1 MTQLPNV
8 TINMAMTL
16 DGKVSRPD
24 GRWYGLSSRNDKKRM
39 DEIRSKAEV
48 LILGKNSI
56 LNDDPVIHLRYV
68 EDGKDPRPVILLRSG
83 TLPEDKKV
91 FRFSKQP
98 PLIFCLNEN
107 YSLVRD
113 NLCSVAE
120 IVLIPGTDLN
130 PLEILKVLSEM
141 GYQEILL
148 EGGPSLNDSFFRL
161 DLISR
166 IYVTIVPFLVG
177 KNDLPSIT
185 GGKKEYPNFDQKKWK
200 LVASE
205 VIEDEVFLIYE
216 KQNVERIF
224 GREL

>member
-1 MTQLPNV
+1 MTSLPNV

-16 DGKVSRPD
+16 DGKVCRPD
-24 GRWYGLSSRNDKKRM
+24 GKWYGLSSRNDKRKM

-56 LNDDPVIHLRYV
+56 INDDPVIHLRYV
-68 EDGKDPRPVILLRSG
+68 ENERDPRPVILLRSG

-107 YSLVRD
+107 YSSVRD

-120 IVLIPGTDLN
+120 IVLIPGEDLS
-130 PLEILKVLSEM
+130 PLEVLKILSEM
-141 GYQEILL
+141 GYKEVLL

-166 IYVTIVPFLVG
+166 IHLTIVPFLIG
-177 KNDLPSIT
+177 QKDLPSIT
-185 GGKKEYPNFDQKKWK
+185 GGRKEYPNFDQSRWN
-200 LVASE
+200 LVSSE
-205 VIEDEVFLIYE
+205 TLENEVFLMYE
-216 KQNVERIF
+216 KKEEV
-224 GREL
+224 

>member
-1 MTQLPNV
+1 MTSLPNV
-8 TINMAMTL
+8 SINMAMTL

-24 GRWYGLSSRNDKKRM
+24 KRWYGLSSRNDKKRM
-39 DEIRSKAEV
+39 DEIRSKADA

-68 EDGKDPRPVILLRSG
+68 QNAKDPRPVILLRSG

-107 YSLVRD
+107 YSSVLN

-120 IVLIPGTDLN
+120 IISLPGNDLS
-130 PLEILKVLSEM
+130 PLEVLKVLSEM
-141 GYQEILL
+141 GYREILL

-161 DLISR
+161 ELISR
-166 IYVTIVPFLVG
+166 IYLTIVPFLIG
-177 KNDLPSIT
+177 QKDLPSIT
-185 GGKKEYPNFDQKKWK
+185 GGPKEYLNFDRKKWD
-200 LVASE
+200 LISSE
-205 VIEDEVFLIYE
+205 VLENEVFLIYQ
-216 KQNVERIF
+216 KSSKF
-224 GREL
+224 

>member
-1 MTQLPNV
+1 MTAYPKV
-8 TINMAMTL
+8 SINMAMTL

-24 GRWYGLSSRNDKKRM
+24 GKWYGLSSRNDKKRM
-39 DEIRSKAEV
+39 DEIRSRADV

-68 EDGKDPRPVILLRSG
+68 ENEEDPRPVILLRSG

-107 YSLVRD
+107 YSVVRA

-120 IVLIPGTDLN
+120 IILLPGDDLN
-130 PLEILKVLSEM
+130 PADVLKILSEM
-141 GYQEILL
+141 GYHEILL

-166 IYVTIVPFLVG
+166 IYVTIVPFIIG
-177 KNDLPSIT
+177 KKDLPSIT
-185 GGKKEYPNFDQKKWK
+185 GDRKEYPDFDHKKWD
-200 LVASE
+200 LVSSE
-205 VIEDEVFLIYE
+205 TSENEVFLIYHR
-216 KQNVERIF
+216 VE
-224 GREL
+224 

>member
-1 MTQLPNV
+1 MTSLPRV
-8 TINMAMTL
+8 SINMAMTL

-24 GRWYGLSSRNDKKRM
+24 KRWYGLSSRNDKKRM
-39 DEIRSKAEV
+39 DEIRSKADV

-68 EDGKDPRPVILLRSG
+68 ENAKDPRPVILLRSG

-91 FRFSKQP
+91 FRFSKQS

-107 YSLVRD
+107 HSSVLN

-120 IVLIPGTDLN
+120 IVPLPGNDLS
-130 PLEILKVLSEM
+130 PPEVLKVLFEM
-141 GYQEILL
+141 GYREVLL

-166 IYVTIVPFLVG
+166 IYLTIVPFLIG
-177 KNDLPSIT
+177 QNDLPSIT
-185 GGKKEYPNFDQKKWK
+185 GGPQEYLSFDRKKWD
-200 LVASE
+200 LVSSE
-205 VIEDEVFLIYE
+205 ILENEVFLIYQRSSE
-216 KQNVERIF
+216 F
-224 GREL
+224 

>member
-1 MTQLPNV
+1 MTSIPNV

-39 DEIRSKAEV
+39 DEIRSKADV

-68 EDGKDPRPVILLRSG
+68 ENGNDPRPVILLRSG

-98 PLIFCLNEN
+98 PLIFCLNGN
-107 YSLVRD
+107 YSAVRD

-120 IVLIPGTDLN
+120 IILLPGEDLS
-130 PLEILKVLSEM
+130 PLEVLKHLYEM
-141 GYQEILL
+141 GYREALL

-166 IYVTIVPFLVG
+166 IYITIVPFLIG
-177 KNDLPSIT
+177 QNDLPSIT
-185 GGKKEYPNFDQKKWK
+185 GGHKQYFEFDLKKWELK
-200 LVASE
+200 SHDA
-205 VIEDEVFLIYE
+205 IDNEVFLMYE
-216 KQNVERIF
+216 KIKEV
-224 GREL
+224 

>member
-1 MTQLPNV
+1 MTRLPNV

-39 DEIRSKAEV
+39 DEIRSQAEV

-68 EDGKDPRPVILLRSG
+68 ENGKDPRPVILLRSG

-91 FRFSKQP
+91 FRFSKEP
-98 PLIFCLNEN
+98 PLIFCLKKN
-107 YSLVRD
+107 YSLVKD
-113 NLCSVAE
+113 NLDSVAE
-120 IVLIPGTDLN
+120 IILVQGEELN
-130 PLEILKVLSEM
+130 PREVLRLLSEM
-141 GYQEILL
+141 GYHEILL

-166 IYVTIVPFLVG
+166 IHLTVVPFLIG

-185 GGKKEYPNFDQKKWK
+185 GGKKEYPDFDRKNWN
-200 LVASE
+200 LVSSE

-216 KQNVERIF
+216 KNQVR
-224 GREL
+224 LSQT